1 MVVYRS
7 RFAGVAELAD
17 ARDLKSGGSICPPNL
32 KSPVKSSVFQF
43 SFPESIAQ
51 FSPEFSP
58 VWSLQFSYAAV
69 MESVDIVDLKFTGR
83 NTVRVRVPSAAP
95 PSGQALLALILF
107 YNAAC
112 QRWIDDCPG
121 KPSIGVLSG
130 TVNMLSIAS
139 PTKVLDAV
147 SKCA

>member
-1 MVVYRS
+1 M
-7 RFAGVAELAD
+7 AD
-17 ARDLKSGGSICPPNL
+17 TRDLKSGGSICPPNL

-43 SFPESIAQ
+43 SFPKSIAQ

-58 VWSLQFSYAAV
+58 VWNLQFSYAAV

>member
-17 ARDLKSGGSICPPNL
+17 ARDLKSREVKLVPVRAR
-32 KSPVKSSVFQF
+32 SP
-43 SFPESIAQ
+43 
-51 FSPEFSP
+51 
-58 VWSLQFSYAAV
+58 
-69 MESVDIVDLKFTGR
+69 
-83 NTVRVRVPSAAP
+83 AP

-112 QRWIDDCPG
+112 QRWNDDCPG

>member
-1 MVVYRS
+1 
-7 RFAGVAELAD
+7 
-17 ARDLKSGGSICPPNL
+17 
-32 KSPVKSSVFQF
+32 
-43 SFPESIAQ
+43 
-51 FSPEFSP
+51 
-58 VWSLQFSYAAV
+58 

>member
-1 MVVYRS
+1 MPAEPYVPSKIKRFSVFIS
-7 RFAGVAELAD
+7 R
-17 ARDLKSGGSICPPNL
+17 IN
-32 KSPVKSSVFQF
+32 SSVLSRVLSCLKFT
-43 SFPESIAQ
+43 
-51 FSPEFSP
+51 
-58 VWSLQFSYAAV
+58 VLYAAV

-139 PTKVLDAV
+139 PTKVLEAV

>member
-1 MVVYRS
+1 
-7 RFAGVAELAD
+7 
-17 ARDLKSGGSICPPNL
+17 
-32 KSPVKSSVFQF
+32 
-43 SFPESIAQ
+43 
-51 FSPEFSP
+51 
-58 VWSLQFSYAAV
+58 
-69 MESVDIVDLKFTGR
+69 
-83 NTVRVRVPSAAP
+83 
-95 PSGQALLALILF
+95 LLALILF

>member
-1 MVVYRS
+1 M
-7 RFAGVAELAD
+7 AD
-17 ARDLKSGGSICPPNL
+17 TRDLKSGGSVSPPNL

-58 VWSLQFSYAAV
+58 VWNLQFSYAAV

-95 PSGQALLALILF
+95 WRVFLQHLKSCEDTRFFSAQTAG
-107 YNAAC
+107 
-112 QRWIDDCPG
+112 
-121 KPSIGVLSG
+121 LSS
-130 TVNMLSIAS
+130 V
-139 PTKVLDAV
+139 V
-147 SKCA
+147 